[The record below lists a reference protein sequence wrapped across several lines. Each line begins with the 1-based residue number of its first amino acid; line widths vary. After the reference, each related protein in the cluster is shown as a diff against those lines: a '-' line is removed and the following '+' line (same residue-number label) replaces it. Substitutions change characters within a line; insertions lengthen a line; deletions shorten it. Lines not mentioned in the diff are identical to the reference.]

1 MLKNCRLYKLKT
13 YRQFK
18 VFVRTITSQ
27 DLSLLEISNNSF
39 ASKVSDVFTT
49 TNYFYCF
56 YFIKNYLNVKG
67 SSKLGKQFL
76 KLIFVNLA
84 IRVRKNLLIKEAR
97 KQIGNWN
104 EVLDFFDK
112 VVLLLIHND
121 IDITDF

>member
-1 MLKNCRLYKLKT
+1 MLKNCRLYKSKI

-18 VFVRTITSQ
+18 VFVRTITLQ
-27 DLSLLEISNNSF
+27 DSSLLEISNNSF
-39 ASKVSDVFTT
+39 ASKVSDVFTA

-84 IRVRKNLLIKEAR
+84 VRIRKNLLIKEAR
-97 KQIGNWN
+97 KQISNQN

-112 VVLLLIHND
+112 VALLLIYND
-121 IDITDF
+121 VDITDF